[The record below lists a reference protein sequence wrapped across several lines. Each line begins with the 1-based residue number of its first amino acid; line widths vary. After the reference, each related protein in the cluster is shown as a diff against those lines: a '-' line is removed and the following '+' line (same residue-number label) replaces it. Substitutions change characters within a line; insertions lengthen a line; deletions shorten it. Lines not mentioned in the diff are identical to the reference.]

1 MEQRRIQPSTSV
13 LKREPGLAAA
23 GIDFN
28 VSTFHAMQTGL
39 DTNEYSRLVWT
50 PDALGSICFLVS
62 GVIAYAIH
70 GDVNVGYA
78 ALVGLPAAG
87 SVAFATS
94 LQQRLRSGTVELL
107 FAGFMVVVAVWL
119 FVK

>member
-1 MEQRRIQPSTSV
+1 MGGTVRYGDIARGD
-13 LKREPGLAAA
+13 RDHCGL
-23 GIDFN
+23 
-28 VSTFHAMQTGL
+28 
-39 DTNEYSRLVWT
+39 
-50 PDALGSICFLVS
+50 

-87 SVAFATS
+87 SVAFATA
-94 LQQRLRSGTVELL
+94 LQQRLRTRTVELL
-107 FAGFMVVVAVWL
+107 FAGFMLAVAVWL

>member
-1 MEQRRIQPSTSV
+1 VRLVLIGLVAGFFSALFGVGGGIVIVPLLLLCAWEARSATATS
-13 LKREPGLAAA
+13 LAAI
-23 GIDFN
+23 GI
-28 VSTFHAMQTGL
+28 TA
-39 DTNEYSRLVWT
+39 
-50 PDALGSICFLVS
+50 VS

-87 SVAFATS
+87 SVAVATS
-94 LQQRLRSGTVELL
+94 LQQRLRTGTVELL
-107 FAGFMVVVAVWL
+107 FAGFMVAVAVWL